1 MINKAT
7 SRIDTFIL
15 AFGRLSAVSF
25 YGALPIVTYDR
36 INAAWDEKLS
46 REPLGER
53 REPDKDCA
61 TAGWA
66 T

>member
-7 SRIDTFIL
+7 SRIDAFIL
-15 AFGRLSAVSF
+15 ALGSLSAVSF
-25 YGALPIVTYDR
+25 YGALPLVTNDR

-46 REPLGER
+46 REPLAER
-53 REPDKDCA
+53 QELDPDCA